1 VTLGWALVGTG
12 AIARSRM
19 APAIARHGR
28 IAAVVSTSAERA
40 GRFADATGAPR
51 FYTALAD
58 ALADDAVDA
67 VYVSTTNE
75 LHAEQA
81 IACLRAGRH
90 VLCEKPMALSL
101 EDADAMIAAAAESGR
116 TLAVNHHLR
125 AAESLERMRSLV
137 AAGAV
142 GRPRLIRALHR
153 CLVRPERRGNWR
165 MTDPRRGAG
174 VILDLTVH
182 TVDAIRFVT
191 GREVASLHGHAAPDG
206 IELAV
211 AGTLRLEGDVLV
223 SLADAYS
230 PLPPLSAI
238 EIDGDDGRL
247 EARGVLDGN
256 GRATI
261 VVGDQVIECDDDPY
275 GRTVERFAAGRPA
288 ATGADGR
295 AALAV
300 ALALRSAVSDAPRR
314 PA

>member
-1 VTLGWALVGTG
+1 VTFGWALVGTG

-28 IAAVVSTSAERA
+28 IVAVVSASAERA
-40 GRFADATGAPR
+40 SRFAAATGAR
-51 FYTALAD
+51 RAYTTLDD
-58 ALADDAVDA
+58 ALADEAVDA

-75 LHAEQA
+75 RHAAQA
-81 IACLRAGRH
+81 IACLRAGKH

-101 EDADAMIAAAAESGR
+101 DDADAMIAAAAESRG

-125 AAESLERMRSLV
+125 AAGSLERIRSLV

-142 GRPRLIRALHR
+142 GRPRLIRTLH
-153 CLVRPERRGNWR
+153 CCHVRPERRGNWR
-165 MTDPRRGAG
+165 MTDPLRGAG
-174 VILDLTVH
+174 VILDLSVH
-182 TVDAIRFVT
+182 TIDAIRFAT
-191 GREVASLHGHAAPDG
+191 GREVASVRGHAAPAG

-211 AGTLRLEGDVLV
+211 AGTLLLDGDVLV

-230 PLPPLSAI
+230 SLPPLSVI
-238 EIDGDDGRL
+238 EIDGDEGRL
-247 EARGVLDGN
+247 EARGVLDGS

-261 VVGDQVIECDDDPY
+261 VLGEQVIECDDDPY

-288 ATGADGR
+288 ATGEDGR

-300 ALALRSAVSDAPRR
+300 ALALRSAVSDAR